1 MIAAIIATP
10 LLTIYAN
17 LMGIARGFIVMMSFG
32 FPFQALYRQVTA
44 NVEINDIASG
54 LIKAVVFGVLVA
66 GIGCL
71 RGLQTKS
78 GATAVGDSTTRA
90 W

>member
-1 MIAAIIATP
+1 MWKSTT
-10 LLTIYAN
+10 LL
-17 LMGIARGFIVMMSFG
+17 R
-32 FPFQALYRQVTA
+32 
-44 NVEINDIASG
+44 

-90 W
+90 VVSGIVLIVVTDAIFAVVFYVLNF